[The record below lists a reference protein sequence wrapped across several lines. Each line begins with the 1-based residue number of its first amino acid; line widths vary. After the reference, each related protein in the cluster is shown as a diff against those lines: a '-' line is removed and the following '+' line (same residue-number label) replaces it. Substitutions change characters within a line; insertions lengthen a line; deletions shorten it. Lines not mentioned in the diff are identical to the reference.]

1 MALAIIQLNTNG
13 IRNPD
18 KRAGLLQWL
27 RSLSVV
33 PDVVCLQE
41 THCVSDVECQSWF
54 RSSGFHCVV
63 SPGSQKSCGCII
75 LFRPCLSLVNFS
87 SDDSGRFVLCEFR
100 FQGKLFRVV
109 SLYAPNRNPARDQ
122 FLDQVSSRVDPAVPT
137 VICGDFNT
145 VFDRS
150 LDRTGSVVS
159 DTSRESTSILSRLF
173 DDCCVIDIWR
183 YLHPSSSG
191 YTWMH
196 PDGSVFSRIDLVG
209 CPYVWVPS
217 VSSCE
222 IVPCP
227 FSDHCAVLLC
237 VAVPDVVPPGPGL
250 WKLNTSILEESD
262 YVCQIENLW
271 SCWRDQKERFPSLA
285 KWWEAGK
292 SRIKGLSIN
301 YCCAR
306 SSDNAV
312 KRGLLSRLASHLKER
327 VDIGVLS
334 LVGPYQSVLQQLAAL
349 DVEVAKGAQVRAR
362 ARWIEEGE
370 TSSSYFFRLEKK
382 RGSDRWIAAVRND
395 DGQIVASPEGLCSSF
410 SAFYSSLFTAE
421 PTDPIAQ
428 ESLLRHIESSL
439 PPAQSESCEGLLS
452 VEECSEA
459 LSGMAKR
466 KAPGLDGL
474 PAEFYLKLWHVLGHD
489 LVDVLNSCYVAGS
502 LTLSQRRGI
511 ISLSFK
517 KGDRLDMR
525 NWRPISLLNV
535 DYKLAARA
543 IAGRLLKV
551 IHLVVA
557 EDQTCGVPGRY
568 IGENVA
574 LLRDVVSYATMFD
587 SPVAILSLDQEKAF
601 DRVDWSFMYATLRRM
616 GFGTSFLQWVNLFY
630 TGVQSSVNV
639 NGYLSPFFSL
649 SRGVRQGCPLSPLL
663 YVLVAEVLACNI
675 RANPRIKGLC
685 LPGQSDAISPIS
697 QYADDTS
704 LVVCSDDAIRAC
716 FNVYDLYERGSGS
729 RLNLSKSKGLWLG
742 PWANRSDPPVG
753 LDWSSTKI
761 KVLGVFLGPGN
772 LDDDNWK
779 PRIEAV
785 ENTLLSWR
793 QRILS
798 FEGRALVINALALS
812 RVWYVASL
820 IRMPPW
826 VFGELLRLVFSF
838 FWKGKKDLV
847 SRLVVVQA
855 PSVGGF
861 SVVDVKL
868 KVQSLLV
875 QWVRRFVMAQSSW
888 SVFVHFWF
896 FTVFNSSPVEV
907 FSRPFAFSPRALPP
921 FYQSLLLAWR
931 AVDGSF
937 SQSRAALV
945 MASSDPHQFA
955 LASAMT
961 AKSAYLYLLSANFVP
976 PHCEEKFLP
985 LYGSLYWSATW
996 RQLGFCPVDR
1006 AVIDVAWQVAHGVL
1020 YTADRLISFGYDYDP
1035 NCFCGSPETPSHL
1048 FFECALAQSVLGWIQ
1063 SLMFRASSLCP
1074 SLLVRH
1080 VLFGFSASELVVVPR
1095 VFVYLLNLAKYFLW
1109 RARNDFRFRDVQPGA
1124 LPLIEVIKARAKCH
1138 LCILFKRF
1146 RSSRRQR
1153 YFHRQW
1159 GGNGVVGR
1167 VSEGSFYFR
1176 L

>member
-1 MALAIIQLNTNG
+1 MSA
-13 IRNPD
+13 
-18 KRAGLLQWL
+18 
-27 RSLSVV
+27 
-33 PDVVCLQE
+33 
-41 THCVSDVECQSWF
+41 
-54 RSSGFHCVV
+54 
-63 SPGSQKSCGCII
+63 
-75 LFRPCLSLVNFS
+75 
-87 SDDSGRFVLCEFR
+87 
-100 FQGKLFRVV
+100 KL
-109 SLYAPNRNPARDQ
+109 
-122 FLDQVSSRVDPAVPT
+122 
-137 VICGDFNT
+137 
-145 VFDRS
+145 
-150 LDRTGSVVS
+150 
-159 DTSRESTSILSRLF
+159 
-173 DDCCVIDIWR
+173 
-183 YLHPSSSG
+183 
-191 YTWMH
+191 
-196 PDGSVFSRIDLVG
+196 
-209 CPYVWVPS
+209 
-217 VSSCE
+217 
-222 IVPCP
+222 
-227 FSDHCAVLLC
+227 
-237 VAVPDVVPPGPGL
+237 
-250 WKLNTSILEESD
+250 KK
-262 YVCQIENLW
+262 LW
-271 SCWRDQKERFPSLA
+271 SRWRDQKERFPSLA

-292 SRIKGLSIN
+292 SRIKELSIN
-301 YCCAR
+301 YCCAK

-312 KRGLLSRLASHLKER
+312 KRDLLSRFASHLKER
-327 VDIGVLS
+327 VDSGVLS

-349 DVEVAKGAQVRAR
+349 DVEVAKGAQVCAW

-410 SAFYSSLFTAE
+410 STFYSSLFTAE

-428 ESLLRHIESSL
+428 ESLLSNVESSL
-439 PPAQSESCEGLLS
+439 LPTQSESCEGLLS
-452 VEECSEA
+452 VEECLEA
-459 LSGMAKR
+459 LSGMTKR
-466 KAPGLDGL
+466 KALGLDGL
-474 PAEFYLKLWHVLGHD
+474 PAEFYLKLWHVLGQD
-489 LVDVLNSCYVAGS
+489 LVDVLNFCYVAGS

-525 NWRPISLLNV
+525 NWRRISLLTV

-574 LLRDVVSYATMFD
+574 LLRDVVSYANMFD

-798 FEGRALVINALALS
+798 FQGRALVINALALS
-812 RVWYVASL
+812 
-820 IRMPPW
+820 
-826 VFGELLRLVFSF
+826 LL
-838 FWKGKKDLV
+838 
-847 SRLVVVQA
+847 
-855 PSVGGF
+855 
-861 SVVDVKL
+861 
-868 KVQSLLV
+868 
-875 QWVRRFVMAQSSW
+875 M
-888 SVFVHFWF
+888 
-896 FTVFNSSPVEV
+896 
-907 FSRPFAFSPRALPP
+907 
-921 FYQSLLLAWR
+921 
-931 AVDGSF
+931 
-937 SQSRAALV
+937 
-945 MASSDPHQFA
+945 
-955 LASAMT
+955 
-961 AKSAYLYLLSANFVP
+961 LS
-976 PHCEEKFLP
+976 
-985 LYGSLYWSATW
+985 
-996 RQLGFCPVDR
+996 
-1006 AVIDVAWQVAHGVL
+1006 
-1020 YTADRLISFGYDYDP
+1020 
-1035 NCFCGSPETPSHL
+1035 
-1048 FFECALAQSVLGWIQ
+1048 
-1063 SLMFRASSLCP
+1063 
-1074 SLLVRH
+1074 
-1080 VLFGFSASELVVVPR
+1080 
-1095 VFVYLLNLAKYFLW
+1095 
-1109 RARNDFRFRDVQPGA
+1109 
-1124 LPLIEVIKARAKCH
+1124 
-1138 LCILFKRF
+1138 
-1146 RSSRRQR
+1146 
-1153 YFHRQW
+1153 
-1159 GGNGVVGR
+1159 
-1167 VSEGSFYFR
+1167 
-1176 L
+1176 